1 MMLNLLLSIL
11 LVATP
16 GAKAE
21 PIGPQSGQNHQ
32 ETSQIIAFSA
42 TNLTGGDYS
51 SVSNL
56 QNQSTVNFSL
66 MPAWFASQILGTMGV
81 RLDNSHPTRPPVWS
95 GDWANFG
102 MMTGQPAQLNQPFN
116 SIRAIWNAKI
126 PADTAVELDIRA
138 SKDGQ
143 HWTLWDVQTVNGGL
157 AQFEQ
162 SSAYRYV
169 QYRARLFSKTSDTS
183 PLFEGVQLTANV
195 RDVSS
200 LVVANIA
207 SAAPQTAPTFKV
219 YATREGLVGGTT
231 ANGHVIRSHDHF
243 VSLPGWTALNDPGKY
258 DYQVRITT
266 SDGISAVAPVWD
278 VGPWNFHDDYWHSPR
293 HEFKDLPV
301 GVPEAERAV
310 NGYNGGLNEAGSP
323 VYMSSGIDIADG
335 TFWDDLKLNNAS
347 TPGRISVTFLWE
359 GSDPSPPST
368 PAPAPTSPPA
378 PPAKPTLSGVAT
390 NSIGSN
396 TATFKW
402 QTSTAANG
410 WVEYGFSGNY
420 DQFSPINGNMVTN
433 HSVQVFDLTPNH
445 TYHFRVHS
453 HDNNNELVSND
464 ATFLTTGGQT
474 APLNLWQHD
483 KGIGVEVTK
492 QYDSVM
498 VAGGRINNSYWN
510 DNPADD
516 FNAGATTPVNL
527 VAANG
532 NLDFDMTPTCNDKG
546 QNCTFGF
553 GSGYKVY
560 VQFNNYKGDIVRV
573 GLIHGAGISPNAGT
587 LMVEGVV
594 DGKSVNQ
601 YYPADTVDITRPH
614 HLHLNWFNKQLSIVF
629 DYAAHPSSVTV
640 AGDSLQVTFAGAA
653 RAKDDVVATT
663 FQHIAFGDGTVIAK

>member
-1 MMLNLLLSIL
+1 MMLNLLISIL

-32 ETSQIIAFSA
+32 ENFQTIAFEA
-42 TNLTGGDYS
+42 TDLTGGDYS

-56 QNQSTVNFSL
+56 QNQFVGRSL
-66 MPAWFASQILGTMGV
+66 MPAWFASQNSATIGV
-81 RLDNSHPTRPPVWS
+81 RLDSSHPTSPPMWS
-95 GDWANFG
+95 GAWANFG
-102 MMTGQPAQLNQPFN
+102 MMTGQPAQLNQSFN
-116 SIRAIWNAKI
+116 SVTATWNAHT

-143 HWTLWDVQTVNGGL
+143 RWTLWNVLTVNGGI

-162 SSAYRYV
+162 SSTYLYV
-169 QYRARLFSKTSDTS
+169 QYRARLFSKFADVS

-195 RDVSS
+195 RNVST
-200 LVVANIA
+200 LAVANIA
-207 SAAPQTAPTFKV
+207 SAAPQTAPTFQV

-243 VSLPGWTALNDPGKY
+243 VSLPSWTALNDPGKY

-266 SDGISAVAPVWD
+266 PAGVSAVAPVWD
-278 VGPWNFHDDYWHSPR
+278 TGPWNFHDDYWHSPR

-310 NGYNGGLNEAGSP
+310 KGYNGGLNEAGSP

-335 TFWDDLKLNNAS
+335 TFWDDLKLGGAS
-347 TPGRISVTFLWE
+347 TDGRLSVTFLWE
-359 GSDPSPPST
+359 GSDPNPAPT
-368 PAPAPTSPPA
+368 PAPPPVPA
-378 PPAKPTLSGVAT
+378 PPAKATLSGLVT
-390 NSIGSN
+390 SSIGSN

-402 QTSTAANG
+402 QTSTAANA
-410 WVEYGFSGNY
+410 WVEYGFSTKY
-420 DQFSPINGNMVTN
+420 DQFSPINGNLTTS
-433 HSVQVFDLTPNH
+433 HSLQVFDLTPNH

-453 HDNNNELVSND
+453 HDTNNNELMSSD
-464 ATFLTTGGQT
+464 MTFATAGGQT
-474 APLNLWQHD
+474 APLTLWQHD

-492 QYDSVM
+492 QYDNVI

-553 GSGYKVY
+553 GSGYKAY

-573 GLIHGAGISPNAGT
+573 GLIHAAGISPNAGT
-587 LMVEGVV
+587 LMVEGTV

-601 YYPADTVDITRPH
+601 YYPADTVDITKPH

-629 DYAAHPSSVTV
+629 DYAAHPTSVTI
-640 AGDSLQVTFAGAA
+640 AGDGLQITFAGAA
-653 RAKDDVVATT
+653 RAKDDIVATN
-663 FQHIAFGDGTVIAK
+663 FQNIAFGDGTVIAK